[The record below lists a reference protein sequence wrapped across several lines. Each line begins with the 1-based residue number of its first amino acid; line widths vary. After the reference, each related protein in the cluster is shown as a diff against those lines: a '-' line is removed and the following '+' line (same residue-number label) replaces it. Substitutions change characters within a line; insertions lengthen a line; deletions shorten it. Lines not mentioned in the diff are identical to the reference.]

1 MAFQV
6 GPSLF
11 TYHHDNILVFLFIC
25 VDNIL
30 NKGNDTSHIHCLIQK
45 IELLIHIE
53 GLWSITLFLWH

>member
-30 NKGNDTSHIHCLIQK
+30 NKGNDTSHIRCLIQK